1 MYGEPPEVR
10 KISPQRAR
18 AIIAYHMERKAAL
31 DERDYGRFYAEH
43 PDGTVTAI
51 DNIHGDCLVE
61 TFGSRSSARRWLLAC
76 A

>member
-1 MYGEPPEVR
+1 MHGEPPEVR
-10 KISPQRAR
+10 KISPQKAR
-18 AIIAYHMERKAAL
+18 AIIEYHLERKASL
-31 DERDYGRFYAEH
+31 DNRDYGRFYAEH

-61 TFGSRSSARRWLLAC
+61 KFNSRSSARRWLLAC

>member
-1 MYGEPPEVR
+1 MYGEPPVVK
-10 KISPQRAR
+10 KISPQKAR
-18 AIIAYHMERKAAL
+18 AIIEYQLDRKAAL

-61 TFGSRSSARRWLLAC
+61 KFNSRSSARRWLLAC
-76 A
+76 V

>member
-1 MYGEPPEVR
+1 MYGELPAVK
-10 KISPQRAR
+10 KISPQKAR
-18 AIIAYHMERKAAL
+18 AIIEYQLDRKAAL

-43 PDGTVTAI
+43 SDGSITAI

-61 TFGSRSSARRWLLAC
+61 KFKSRSAARRWLLAC

>member
-1 MYGEPPEVR
+1 MYGNPPEVR
-10 KISPQRAR
+10 KISPQKAR
-18 AIIAYHMERKAAL
+18 AIIEYHEERKVAL

-51 DNIHGDCLVE
+51 DNSTGDCWTQV
-61 TFGSRSSARRWLLAC
+61 FGSRSSARRWLLAC